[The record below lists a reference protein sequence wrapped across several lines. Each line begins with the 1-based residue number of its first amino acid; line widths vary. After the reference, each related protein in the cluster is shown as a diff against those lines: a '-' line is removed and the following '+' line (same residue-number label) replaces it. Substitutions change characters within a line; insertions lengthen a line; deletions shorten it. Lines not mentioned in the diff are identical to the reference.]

1 MYEAEFT
8 HEGAN
13 CTFET
18 LLDRFG
24 LRDRA
29 LRALGEIVP
38 DIDCKDEKFGRAEA
52 PGLALVVDGIARAH
66 TEDPARVEQAAVV
79 FDALHAHFQ
88 HSPVP
93 PRLSPPPPP
102 PPP

>member
-18 LLDRFG
+18 LLERFS

-29 LRALGEIVP
+29 LRAIAEIVH
-38 DIDCKDEKFGRAEA
+38 DIDCKDEKFERAEA
-52 PGLALVVDGIARAH
+52 PGLALVVDGIARTH
-66 TEDPARVEQAAVV
+66 TDDAARIERAAAV
-79 FDALHAHFQ
+79 FDDLYAHFE
-88 HSPVP
+88 
-93 PRLSPPPPP
+93 RKR
-102 PPP
+102 